1 MTAAFF
7 LLQATQKSADA
18 AQAAAQAAA
27 QGQRT
32 FVGIFPTMAIVFFA
46 VFIALLLAIREPP
59 LDSET
64 ARRIGVFGM
73 IPAMLFTLL
82 SGGIQSPAVVLVA
95 LCVLAIS
102 VPHGPGMAFVGALAA
117 FTTLLGVEGIRSRVI
132 VWAPAFVTAAV
143 LVSTAVIP
151 RWLAGRVFR
160 AVDAANRRVAQLE
173 EQVAQGRVRP
183 AAERPREPGPTR
195 LESSV
200 ATPLITY
207 LRMLRD
213 IVGADEAIL
222 WRHDPRSDG
231 VLVPVAWSGDDP
243 DGPSTFRSEEWLP
256 LVTWAA
262 DNEMVNFDATGGF
275 PSLAAVSVPP
285 RIGAVAGGALSV
297 SHRTGMRVD
306 RDELKRWLPRHADH
320 LADMLAL
327 VESGDEVSRQNT
339 TTLALLQAATDFQK
353 SRTVNSLGAEIC
365 QSALDVTG
373 AAHAALV
380 RWDADARR
388 GEVQATSNEAPVR
401 VGLVITDD
409 SAVGGSC
416 REATPLTWEDAR
428 ELSRTAIVYGRA
440 EPKRVVQ
447 SLGVVPLVRPEGVV
461 GAIVV
466 EGNEAYRVR
475 GESVRALRLLGAIA
489 AVSLESQFEYEEIE
503 RRARTDALTGLS
515 NRRHFEEQMER
526 LLDECDRYGG
536 PVSLV
541 VADIDHFKLVNDSYG
556 HDTGDVVLQIVAKV
570 FRDGVRTVDIVARYG
585 GEEIACLLP
594 QTDLQG
600 AREFAERM
608 RRTIES
614 RPIPAKGRE
623 IPVTVSFGV
632 ATYGGDP
639 PVPRAK
645 LFSLADR
652 ALYRSK
658 EQGRNRVSLHEATG
672 D

>member
-1 MTAAFF
+1 MAVALL
-7 LLQATQKSADA
+7 LLQATAAGAATGTATASAV
-18 AQAAAQAAA
+18 AQT
-27 QGQRT
+27 QRT
-32 FVGIFPTMAIVFFA
+32 FVGIVPTMAVVFVA
-46 VFIALLLAIREPP
+46 VFVAMLLAIREPP
-59 LDSET
+59 LDPDT
-64 ARRIGVFGM
+64 ARRIGMFGM

-117 FTTLLGVEGIRSRVI
+117 FTTLLGVEGIRVKVI
-132 VWAPAFVTAAV
+132 VWAPAFVTASV
-143 LVSTAVIP
+143 LISTAVIP

-160 AVDAANRRVAQLE
+160 AVDAANRKVAQLE
-173 EQVAQGRVRP
+173 DEVARGRVRP
-183 AAERPREPGPTR
+183 AAEPSRERGPTR
-195 LESSV
+195 LASSV

-207 LRMLRD
+207 LRILRD
-213 IVGADEAIL
+213 LVGADEAIL
-222 WRHDPRSDG
+222 WRPDPRSDG

-243 DGPSTFRSEEWLP
+243 DRPVTFRHEEWLP

-285 RIGAVAGGALSV
+285 RIGAVTGGALSV

-306 RDELKRWLPRHADH
+306 RDDLKRWLPRHADH

-327 VESGDEVSRQNT
+327 VESGDEVSRQNS

-353 SRTVNSLGAEIC
+353 SRSISSLGAEIC

-380 RWDADARR
+380 RWDADANR
-388 GEVQATSNEAPVR
+388 GEVQATSNDAPVR

-428 ELSRTAIVYGRA
+428 ELSKSAAVYGRA
-440 EPKRVVQ
+440 EPRRSIA

-466 EGNEAYRVR
+466 EGSEVDRVR

-503 RRARTDALTGLS
+503 RRAGTDSLTGLS
-515 NRRHFEEQMER
+515 CIQ
-526 LLDECDRYGG
+526 Y
-536 PVSLV
+536 
-541 VADIDHFKLVNDSYG
+541 
-556 HDTGDVVLQIVAKV
+556 
-570 FRDGVRTVDIVARYG
+570 
-585 GEEIACLLP
+585 
-594 QTDLQG
+594 
-600 AREFAERM
+600 
-608 RRTIES
+608 
-614 RPIPAKGRE
+614 
-623 IPVTVSFGV
+623 
-632 ATYGGDP
+632 
-639 PVPRAK
+639 
-645 LFSLADR
+645 
-652 ALYRSK
+652 
-658 EQGRNRVSLHEATG
+658 
-672 D
+672 

>member
-1 MTAAFF
+1 MILETLL
-7 LLQATQKSADA
+7 LLQKA
-18 AQAAAQAAA
+18 APAIDRS
-27 QGQRT
+27 QRT
-32 FVGIFPTMAIVFFA
+32 FVGIVPTVAIVVVA
-46 VFIALLLAIREPP
+46 VFVALLLAVREPP
-59 LDSET
+59 LDEDT
-64 ARRIGVFGM
+64 ARRIGMLGM
-73 IPAMLFTLL
+73 IPAMLFTLM

-102 VPHGPGMAFVGALAA
+102 VPHGPGMAFVGSLAA
-117 FTTLLGVEGIRSRVI
+117 FTTLLGVEGLRAGQI
-132 VWAPAFVTAAV
+132 VWAPAFVTASV
-143 LVSTAVIP
+143 LISTAVIP
-151 RWLAGRVFR
+151 RWLAERVFK
-160 AVDAANRRVAQLE
+160 AVGVANRRVAALE
-173 EQVAQGRVRP
+173 EQVAAGRVHP
-183 AAERPREPGPTR
+183 AAERSRDPGPTR
-195 LESSV
+195 LATSV

-213 IVGADEAIL
+213 ITGADEAIL
-222 WRHDPRSDG
+222 WRGDPRSDG
-231 VLVPVAWSGDDP
+231 VLVPVAWSGEDR
-243 DGPSTFRSEEWLP
+243 DGPATFRSEEWLP

-285 RIGAVAGGALSV
+285 RIGAVSGGALSV

-327 VESGDEVSRQNT
+327 VESGDEVSRQNS

-353 SRTVNSLGAEIC
+353 SRSVQTLGAEIC

-373 AAHAALV
+373 AAYASLI
-380 RWDADARR
+380 RWDADASR
-388 GEVQATSNEAPVR
+388 GEVQATSSEAPVR

-428 ELSRTAIVYGRA
+428 DLSTSAVVYGRA
-440 EPKRVVQ
+440 EPRRTIA

-466 EGNEAYRVR
+466 EGNEANLVR

-503 RRARTDALTGLS
+503 RRSRTDALTGLS
-515 NRRHFEEQMER
+515 NRRHLEEQMDR

-536 PVSLV
+536 PVTLV
-541 VADIDHFKLVNDSYG
+541 LADIDHFKLVNDTHG
-556 HDTGDVVLQIVAKV
+556 HDTGDLVLQHVAKM
-570 FRDGVRTVDIVARYG
+570 FTDGVRTVDIVARFG

-600 AREFAERM
+600 AGEFAERM
-608 RRTIES
+608 RKTIEDRTIT
-614 RPIPAKGRE
+614 AKGNTVN
-623 IPVTVSFGV
+623 VTVSFGV
-632 ATYGGDP
+632 ATYGGATP
-639 PVPRAK
+639 IPRAQ
-645 LFSLADR
+645 LFSAADR

-658 EQGRNRVSLHEATG
+658 EQGRNRVSLHEASPA
-672 D
+672 